1 MKRIAL
7 SIAVVIVAGAFLIS
21 AGGASNGSPAGT
33 YKIEFDNAFG
43 LVTGADFKVAGVRA
57 GAIKSIDLDQKTL
70 HAVVTVSVTE
80 KGFGEFHSD
89 AFCQSRPQSLIG
101 EYFVDCSPGTTG
113 KVFKPGSTIP
123 VQNTQST
130 IAADLLNDIMRLPYR
145 QRFSLIINELGAA
158 VAARSEDLRAAL
170 RRAVPAL
177 GETTNLLTLLA
188 NDSKTIQKLTV
199 DSDQVVT
206 ELANNSKVVQRWI
219 QEAGRTAADTA
230 VERVALQQT
239 WHKFPAFLEALK
251 PNMQALGAS

>member
-130 IAADLLNDIMRLPYR
+130 IAADL
-145 QRFSLIINELGAA
+145 
-158 VAARSEDLRAAL
+158 
-170 RRAVPAL
+170 
-177 GETTNLLTLLA
+177 
-188 NDSKTIQKLTV
+188 
-199 DSDQVVT
+199 
-206 ELANNSKVVQRWI
+206 
-219 QEAGRTAADTA
+219 A

-251 PNMQALGAS
+251 PNMQALGASADAQIPSLTNLNASAQQLSRLFTDLPGFANASKPAISSLGQAGVTGKQALTAAKPTIADLSKF